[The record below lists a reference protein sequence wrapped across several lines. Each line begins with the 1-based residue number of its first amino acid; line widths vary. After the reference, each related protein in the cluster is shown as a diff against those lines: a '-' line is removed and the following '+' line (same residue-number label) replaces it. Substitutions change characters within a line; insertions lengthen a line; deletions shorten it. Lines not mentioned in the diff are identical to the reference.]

1 VPERV
6 PRYRPVAEHLPAV
19 YQSDADSWA
28 QVRAYLALVD
38 ALNRSALA
46 ALEDLPL
53 WLSPDAR
60 ALHPPGLRES
70 ASADEVY
77 DRYLAL
83 ADELA
88 DWFGFSFPETWRVP
102 GDREQELDRKLEFC
116 RRAAR
121 FWRRRGTPRGFYAFL
136 CYWFELD
143 DKVDRPVL
151 VEHFALRP
159 HAADPEEGARQV
171 TLFVPRGPA
180 FAKYERRRELIRFV
194 DRYAPAHLVMR
205 VCWINPKQLAN
216 LYPAPTDTAAVKR
229 TKLRALLDTVGDF
242 TPEPDGIHLELSPF
256 PDRPLDRLGHGTLP
270 GTAEHDS

>member
-28 QVRAYLALVD
+28 QVRGYLALVD

-46 ALEDLPL
+46 SLEDLPL

-60 ALHPPGLRES
+60 A
-70 ASADEVY
+70 
-77 DRYLAL
+77 
-83 ADELA
+83 DELA
-88 DWFGFSFPETWRVP
+88 DWFGFTVPETWTVP
-102 GDREQELDRKLEFC
+102 GDREEELDRKLEFC

-143 DKVDRPVL
+143 AKVERPVL
-151 VEHFALRP
+151 VEHFAVRP
-159 HAADPEEGARQV
+159 NAAGPEEGARQI

-205 VCWINPKQLAN
+205 VCWINPAQLADV
-216 LYPAPTDTAAVKR
+216 YPAPTDTVAVKR
-229 TKLRALLDTVGDF
+229 AKLRAMLDTVGDF
-242 TPEPDGIHLELSPF
+242 TPEADGIHLELSPF

-270 GTAEHDS
+270 GTSEHES